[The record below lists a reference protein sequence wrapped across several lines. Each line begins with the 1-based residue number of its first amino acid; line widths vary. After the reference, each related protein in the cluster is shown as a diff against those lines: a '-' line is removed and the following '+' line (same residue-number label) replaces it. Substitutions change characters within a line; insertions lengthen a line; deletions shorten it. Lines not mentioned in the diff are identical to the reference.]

1 MFRTG
6 GTLPTRP
13 PVHRMPTEARQ
24 QAVEAALRATAQLV
38 CYRDPAGELSL
49 HGAAEALTGRP
60 AEAFVRLE
68 DLLEIVHEDER
79 DLIASRCE
87 SYGRSPDAREHRV
100 RFVHPDGTLLACEVR
115 ITRLAPPP
123 GEEDGEEPLVVS
135 MRALPPPD
143 PRQESHRLGR
153 LIEYLPDYVSI
164 HSTDGRCLSM
174 NAAGRRM
181 LGIGRGEDIRRLGFT
196 DIIADS
202 TSAPAHLLLSVVMSH
217 GSHSTD
223 VILIDRRDG
232 RHVPAAWSASLV
244 SDGAQ
249 ASRHVVCIARDMS
262 EQLEIEWELRQNQK
276 RLTHALDVSRL
287 GEWSMDIHRQAS
299 SQSRRVSEI
308 FGYRD
313 ASEPWNYRVF
323 LAHVHPDDRDR
334 VDRAF
339 TRALETGC
347 DLDFETRIKR
357 TDGELRWISAKAST
371 NRGLDGDGRHIGG
384 VIQDIT
390 TRKFAERRDRFLA
403 DVSVPLN
410 TLSDNRSMLEQVARL
425 ALPFLADHCSIDLSR
440 PDGTL
445 ERIVATHSLLS
456 GEAVGDAEGGQ
467 SLPPLLRHM
476 LDTRQPLI
484 FDLSEPARLEGFAR
498 TRSERLSLRAL
509 HVTGYLGVPL
519 ILRQRQLG
527 VLHFYRSDPEAPYDD
542 KDRQL
547 GQELASRVAVAL
559 DNARLYQALQ
569 DSDRRKDEFLA
580 MLSHELRNPLESL
593 SVGVSLIEDE
603 PGEQQLEWAR
613 SMMRGQIDRL
623 SGILEDL
630 LDVSR
635 YTFNKVVLQ
644 REETVLQPLLEQVL
658 DEMRGRAEARGYRVA
673 LDLCPEPL
681 HAEID
686 PIRIG
691 QVISNLLT
699 NAVKYGAER
708 GEIALSMEYE
718 AGRAVIAVSDEGIG
732 IAVEELPNVFEL
744 FSQVETTI
752 DRSLGGLGMGL
763 TLVRRIVEMHG
774 GSVTAL
780 SDGVDRGTRFVV
792 SLPAALERRT
802 PERAASADGA
812 FARGRA
818 SAATALRSAADVTSG
833 NVASEPTLAL
843 GTSTGGVRT
852 DRGEG
857 EPGTDGRTGDE
868 ADRPAD
874 TKANGEAPP
883 PRRLML
889 VDDNIETVTAL
900 QKLFGMK
907 GYEVRVAHDGL
918 AAISLA
924 ETFEPEAAVLDI
936 GLPGANGY
944 EVASALRERYGERSL
959 LLVALSGYGQE
970 DDRARSR
977 EAGFDHHLL
986 KPASFRALMD
996 LVATA

>member
-1 MFRTG
+1 
-6 GTLPTRP
+6 
-13 PVHRMPTEARQ
+13 MPSKVRQ

-38 CYRDPAGELSL
+38 CCHDPDGELSL
-49 HGAAEALTGRP
+49 QGAVEALTGRR
-60 AEAFVRLE
+60 AEAFLSLE
-68 DLLEIVHEDER
+68 DLFDVVHEEDR
-79 DLIASRCE
+79 DRLASRCE
-87 SYGRSPDAREHRV
+87 PCASASRGHEHRA
-100 RFVHPDGTLLACEVR
+100 RLVHPDGTVVNCEVR
-115 ITRLAPPP
+115 ITRQA
-123 GEEDGEEPLVVS
+123 GQVAAEDETLIIVL
-135 MRALPPPD
+135 RALPPPD
-143 PRQESHRLGR
+143 PRQESRRLGR

-164 HSTDGRCLSM
+164 HATDGCCLSM

-181 LGIGRGEDIRRLGFT
+181 LGIGRDEELRRLGFT

-223 VILIDRRDG
+223 VIMIDRRDG
-232 RHVPAAWSASLV
+232 RHVPASWSASLV
-244 SDGAQ
+244 SDGSPAG
-249 ASRHVVCIARDMS
+249 RHIVCIARDMS
-262 EQLEIEWELRQNQK
+262 EQLEIEWELLQNQK

-287 GEWSMDIHRQAS
+287 GEWSMDIHRQTS
-299 SQSRRVSEI
+299 SQSRRVTEI

-323 LAHVHPDDRDR
+323 LGHVHPDDRDR

-339 TRALETGC
+339 TRALETGR

-357 TDGELRWISAKAST
+357 TDGELRWISAKASM

-425 ALPFLADHCSIDLSR
+425 SLPFLADHCCIDLSR
-440 PDGTL
+440 QDGTL
-445 ERIVATHSLLS
+445 ERVVATNSLLS
-456 GEAVGDAEGGQ
+456 GEAVGDGEGEY
-467 SLPPLLRHM
+467 SLPPLLRQM

-484 FDLSEPARLEGFAR
+484 LDLSEPSRLEDFAR
-498 TRSERLSLRAL
+498 TRAERLSLRAL
-509 HVTGYLGVPL
+509 HIRRYLGVPL

-527 VLHFYRSDPEAPYDD
+527 VLHFYRSDPEAPYAD
-542 KDRQL
+542 KERQL
-547 GQELASRVAVAL
+547 GQELATRVAVAL
-559 DNARLYQALQ
+559 ENARLYRALQ

-593 SVGVSLIEDE
+593 SVGVSLIENE
-603 PGEQQLEWAR
+603 PGRQQLDWAR
-613 SMMRGQIDRL
+613 SMMRDQIERL
-623 SGILEDL
+623 SGILGDL

-644 REETVLQPLLEQVL
+644 REEAPLQTLLEQVL
-658 DEMRGRAEARGYRVA
+658 EEMRGRAEARGYRVS
-673 LDLCPEPL
+673 LDLHPETL
-681 HAEID
+681 YAYID
-686 PIRIG
+686 PVRMG

-708 GEIALSMEYE
+708 GEIALSMTYE
-718 AGRAVIAVSDEGIG
+718 GGHAVIAVSDEGIG
-732 IAVEELPNVFEL
+732 ITGEELPKVFDL
-744 FSQVETTI
+744 FSQVEATI

-774 GSVTAL
+774 GNVTAS

-792 SLPAALERRT
+792 RLPASSERSEPASGTPLEATGEPSEGNSGGRFDAVEADGDTPSAPLCTVSVDAANRIAASGEGERGEPSGDAPAGGGTSLAGQEGSGAESHDAADGEEGRQSDAPRRLMIVDDNVETVAALER
-802 PERAASADGA
+802 
-812 FARGRA
+812 
-818 SAATALRSAADVTSG
+818 
-833 NVASEPTLAL
+833 
-843 GTSTGGVRT
+843 
-852 DRGEG
+852 
-857 EPGTDGRTGDE
+857 
-868 ADRPAD
+868 
-874 TKANGEAPP
+874 
-883 PRRLML
+883 
-889 VDDNIETVTAL
+889 
-900 QKLFGMK
+900 LFGMK

-918 AAISLA
+918 AALSLA
-924 ETFEPEAAVLDI
+924 ETFEPQVAVLDI

-944 EVASALRERYGERSL
+944 EVASALRERYGKRPL

-977 EAGFDHHLL
+977 ESGFDHHLL
-986 KPASFRALMD
+986 KPASFRALMK
-996 LVATA
+996 LVASA